1 MSSYPRNLYFCS
13 LHSSSIFG
21 IWPCKPKHRIL
32 MRLFRMLR
40 ETKTTGEKNLFRFHR
55 RKDTLTFEEKKQHM
69 KKLFFAV
76 AILFLL
82 YSCGEK
88 TNFSVSGTIDG
99 AGGKMVYL
107 NELKVSS
114 QIPVDSVRVNNKGQ
128 FELKGNA
135 TEPTFYLLK
144 FNNHNFVTLLLDS
157 TEQATVTGSYKN
169 LPSDYTV
176 KGSLGSRLV
185 KELNTHYT
193 DVKHQLDSLKNLF
206 NTHKGDAAYESER
219 KQWND
224 EYVAL
229 KNKHA
234 AYLKKFVMEH
244 PFSLASVMALYQK
257 WDDGNFIVQDLHTMK
272 VAASALSAMYPNS
285 SQVKALHSNTL
296 DIMRQQNNQK
306 MTQLIKQAGQN
317 SPDITLPNPEGKEV
331 SLSSMR
337 GKYVL
342 VQFWAG
348 QDRDSRVMNPVLVAN
363 YRKYHPKGFDI
374 YQVSIDTSRTA
385 WLNAIQQDHLTW
397 TNVGDMKGSVQAV
410 RNYNIQS
417 IPYNY
422 LLGKDGSILAK
433 NLMGPALNSTLQKYL
448 K

>member
-1 MSSYPRNLYFCS
+1 
-13 LHSSSIFG
+13 
-21 IWPCKPKHRIL
+21 
-32 MRLFRMLR
+32 
-40 ETKTTGEKNLFRFHR
+40 
-55 RKDTLTFEEKKQHM
+55 M
-69 KKLFFAV
+69 KKLFFAI

-88 TNFSVSGTIDG
+88 TNFSVSGTING
-99 AGGKMVYL
+99 AGGKMIYL

-114 QIPVDSVRVNNKGQ
+114 QIPVDSVKVDNKGQ

-135 TEPTFYLLK
+135 SEPTFYLLK
-144 FNNHNFVTLLLDS
+144 FNDNNFVTLLLDS
-157 TEQATVTGSYKN
+157 TENATVTGSFADLPADYKV
-169 LPSDYTV
+169 T
-176 KGSLGSRLV
+176 GSLGSKLV
-185 KELNTHYT
+185 KELNVKYT
-193 DVKHQLDSLKNLF
+193 QAQHQLDSLKSLF
-206 NTHKGDAAYESER
+206 DAHKQDAAYESQR

-224 EYVAL
+224 EYVTV

-234 AYLKKFVMEH
+234 EYLKKFVMDH

-285 SQVKALHSNTL
+285 SQVKALHTNTL
-296 DIMRQQNNQK
+296 DIMRQENSRK

-317 SPDITLPNPEGKEV
+317 SPDITLPDPEGKEI

-348 QDRDSRVMNPVLVAN
+348 QDPDSRVMNPVLVAN
-363 YRKYHPKGFDI
+363 YKKFHPKGFDI
-374 YQVSIDTSRTA
+374 YQVSIDTSRVA
-385 WLNAIQQDHLTW
+385 WVSAIKADHLDW
-397 TNVGDMKGSVQAV
+397 TNVGDMKGSVQAI
-410 RNYNIQS
+410 RSYNIQA
-417 IPYNY
+417 IPSNY
-422 LLGKDGSILAK
+422 LLGKDGSIVAK
-433 NLMGPALNSTLQKYL
+433 NLMGPALNSTLEKYL

>member
-1 MSSYPRNLYFCS
+1 MFCQ
-13 LHSSSIFG
+13 
-21 IWPCKPKHRIL
+21 
-32 MRLFRMLR
+32 
-40 ETKTTGEKNLFRFHR
+40 TKTMGELNLFDFQELEV
-55 RKDTLTFEEKKQHM
+55 TLTFEKRKQHM

-76 AILFLL
+76 TILFLL

-88 TNFSVSGTIDG
+88 TNFSVSGNING
-99 AGGKMVYL
+99 ASGKMIYL

-114 QIPVDSVRVNNKGQ
+114 QVPVDSAKVDNKGQ

-144 FNNHNFVTLLLDS
+144 FNDQNFVTLLLDS
-157 TEQATVTGSYKN
+157 TENAVVTGNYN
-169 LPSDYTV
+169 NFPADYEV
-176 KGSLGSRLV
+176 KGSLGSKLV
-185 KELNTHYT
+185 RELGIHYT
-193 DVKHQLDSLKNLF
+193 KAQYQLDSLSNLF
-206 NTHKGDAAYESER
+206 NSHKQDPAFESER

-229 KNKHA
+229 KNNHA
-234 AYLKKFVMEH
+234 AYLKKFVMDH

-272 VAASALSAMYPNS
+272 VAASALSAMYPNG
-285 SQVKALHSNTL
+285 SQVKALHTNTL
-296 DIMRQQNNQK
+296 DIMRKENSRK
-306 MTQLIKQAGQN
+306 MTELIKQAGQN
-317 SPDITLPNPEGKEV
+317 SPDITLPNPDGKNV
-331 SLSSMR
+331 SLSSLR

-348 QDRDSRVMNPVLVAN
+348 QDPDSRVMNPVLVEN
-363 YRKYHPKGFDI
+363 YKKFHAKGFDI
-374 YQVSIDTSRTA
+374 YMVSIDTSRTA
-385 WLNAIQQDHLTW
+385 WVNAIQQDHLFW

-417 IPYNY
+417 IPSNY
-422 LLGKDGSILAK
+422 LLGKDGAILAK
-433 NLMGPALNSTLQKYL
+433 NLMGPALNSTLLKYL